1 MRRILF
7 LLKNV
12 NKIEKRYFTDK
23 SNIYYHNE
31 SPKKEIIVLHPI
43 LKRSK
48 NNSNKLFQE
57 IIYDAQEALGLAKSA
72 NFKIAKGISM
82 PLGGWY
88 LKNEKK
94 EKEKDQKND
103 KIDETQ
109 VPNKELSQNNEQ
121 HHVFEKSEKEIL
133 KKMSCTNDKSSS
145 KYINYEEIE
154 RKIAESIL
162 IKVNNIDN
170 KFYFSKGKLNELS
183 KYYLKNPTP
192 CIFINTLL
200 SPEQFRNLEF
210 LFNSLL
216 KSYQDELILNNK
228 RESDNTDMYARMS
241 DVNFDNCD
249 NEDIIIDNSSYC
261 LDAYNNFLDKEDE
274 QCDDVN
280 IEKNMNV
287 LKEDIA
293 DTSYEQ
299 ITDRSDEQI
308 SDRLDEQISDR
319 SDEQISDRSDE
330 QINDMPYEQISDTQE
345 YSKNIP
351 MYVELFDRYSIILYI
366 LKSRAKNNLSKL
378 QLELARANFV
388 LNTYSEDSKSRMKY
402 IKYIENNV
410 LGGSSIDYE
419 EKYTKLNFFSVGK
432 QNKKS
437 NANFSGYTSN
447 YIKSNETYKEYEKR
461 IINNLYSKLKKEL
474 IKCKN
479 NMILQNNSRKHK
491 ALIAIV
497 GYTNVG
503 KTKLINYLTKSNLKA
518 RNLLFQT
525 LDNAYKN
532 LNISTCY
539 STIFV
544 DSIGFI
550 QNIPYSLY
558 ESFKISLEAIKTA
571 DVIIHVID
579 VSHPY
584 KDTHKKCVLETLN
597 KIGISDEFI
606 KNNVIEVWN
615 KIDKLTDNELY
626 NLCKNKPKNALPIS
640 AKYGTNCNYLIQ
652 IIEHLIN
659 QIKDVHIL
667 NLQFPTSE
675 AKDRIDFLIKNYKVV
690 PHSISYSDDGNT
702 TFIKLVENKSNL
714 KKYYEKF
721 ENNETSKSGN

>member
-1 MRRILF
+1 M
-7 LLKNV
+7 KN
-12 NKIEKRYFTDK
+12 
-23 SNIYYHNE
+23 
-31 SPKKEIIVLHPI
+31 KK
-43 LKRSK
+43 KK
-48 NNSNKLFQE
+48 N
-57 IIYDAQEALGLAKSA
+57 D
-72 NFKIAKGISM
+72 
-82 PLGGWY
+82 P
-88 LKNEKK
+88 
-94 EKEKDQKND
+94 KND
-103 KIDETQ
+103 KIDEGQ
-109 VPNKELSQNNEQ
+109 VPNKELSQNNEH
-121 HHVFEKSEKEIL
+121 HHVFEKSEKEIPNE
-133 KKMSCTNDKSSS
+133 MSFTTDKSSS
-145 KYINYEEIE
+145 KYINYDEIE
-154 RKIAESIL
+154 RKVAESIL
-162 IKVNNIDN
+162 IKVNHIDN

-228 RESDNTDMYARMS
+228 RERDNSEMYERVS
-241 DVNFDNCD
+241 DVKFDNCD
-249 NEDIIIDNSSYC
+249 SDDIIIDNSSYC

-274 QCDDVN
+274 QCDDVDL
-280 IEKNMNV
+280 EQNMNV
-287 LKEDIA
+287 LNEHIG
-293 DTSYEQ
+293 DTSCEQ
-299 ITDRSDEQI
+299 A
-308 SDRLDEQISDR
+308 
-319 SDEQISDRSDE
+319 
-330 QINDMPYEQISDTQE
+330 NDIPYEQISDTQE
-345 YSKNIP
+345 CSKNIP
-351 MYVELFDRYSIILYI
+351 MYVELFDRYSMILYI

-410 LGGSSIDYE
+410 LGGSCIDYE
-419 EKYTKLNFFSVGK
+419 EKYTKLNFFTVGK

-437 NANFSGYTSN
+437 NVNFSGYTSN

-461 IINNLYSKLKKEL
+461 IINNLYSKLKNEL

-491 ALIAIV
+491 AIIAIV

-584 KDTHKKCVLETLN
+584 KDKHKKCVLETLN

-626 NLCKNKPKNALPIS
+626 TLCKNKPKNALPIS

-675 AKDRIDFLIKNYKVV
+675 AKERINFLMKNYKVV

-721 ENNETSKSGN
+721 EIKETYKSDN

>member
-1 MRRILF
+1 M
-7 LLKNV
+7 KN
-12 NKIEKRYFTDK
+12 
-23 SNIYYHNE
+23 
-31 SPKKEIIVLHPI
+31 KK
-43 LKRSK
+43 KK
-48 NNSNKLFQE
+48 N
-57 IIYDAQEALGLAKSA
+57 D
-72 NFKIAKGISM
+72 
-82 PLGGWY
+82 P
-88 LKNEKK
+88 
-94 EKEKDQKND
+94 KND
-103 KIDETQ
+103 KIDEGQ
-109 VPNKELSQNNEQ
+109 VPNKELSQNNEH
-121 HHVFEKSEKEIL
+121 HHVFEKSEKEIPNE
-133 KKMSCTNDKSSS
+133 MSFTTDKSSS
-145 KYINYEEIE
+145 KYINYDEIE
-154 RKIAESIL
+154 RKVAESIL
-162 IKVNNIDN
+162 IKVNHIDN

-228 RESDNTDMYARMS
+228 RERDNSEMYERVS
-241 DVNFDNCD
+241 DVKFDNCD
-249 NEDIIIDNSSYC
+249 SDDIIIDNSSYC

-274 QCDDVN
+274 QCDDVDL
-280 IEKNMNV
+280 EQNMNV
-287 LKEDIA
+287 LNEHIG
-293 DTSYEQ
+293 DTSCEQ
-299 ITDRSDEQI
+299 A
-308 SDRLDEQISDR
+308 
-319 SDEQISDRSDE
+319 
-330 QINDMPYEQISDTQE
+330 NDIPYEQISDTQE
-345 YSKNIP
+345 CSKNKP
-351 MYVELFDRYSIILYI
+351 MYVELFDRYSMILYI

-410 LGGSSIDYE
+410 LGGSCIDYE
-419 EKYTKLNFFSVGK
+419 EKYTKLNFFTVGK

-437 NANFSGYTSN
+437 NVNFSGYTSN

-461 IINNLYSKLKKEL
+461 IINNLYSKLKNEL

-491 ALIAIV
+491 AIIAIV

-584 KDTHKKCVLETLN
+584 KDKHKKCVLETLN

-626 NLCKNKPKNALPIS
+626 TLCKNKPKNALPIS

-675 AKDRIDFLIKNYKVV
+675 AKERINFLMKNYKVV

-721 ENNETSKSGN
+721 EIKETYKSDN

>member
-1 MRRILF
+1 MGRILF

-12 NKIEKRYFTDK
+12 NKIEKRYFTNK

-31 SPKKEIIVLHPI
+31 SQKKEIIVLHPI

-72 NFKIAKGISM
+72 NFQIAKGISM

-88 LKNEKK
+88 LKNEKQK
-94 EKEKDQKND
+94 KKNDPKND
-103 KIDETQ
+103 KIDEGQ
-109 VPNKELSQNNEQ
+109 VPNKELSQNNEH
-121 HHVFEKSEKEIL
+121 HHVFEKSEKEIPNE
-133 KKMSCTNDKSSS
+133 MSFTTDKSSS
-145 KYINYEEIE
+145 KYINYDEIE
-154 RKIAESIL
+154 RKVAESIL
-162 IKVNNIDN
+162 IKVNHIDN

-228 RESDNTDMYARMS
+228 RERDNSEMYERVS
-241 DVNFDNCD
+241 DVKFDNCD
-249 NEDIIIDNSSYC
+249 SDDIIIDNSSYC

-274 QCDDVN
+274 QCDDVDL
-280 IEKNMNV
+280 EQNMNV
-287 LKEDIA
+287 LNEHIG
-293 DTSYEQ
+293 DTSCEQ
-299 ITDRSDEQI
+299 A
-308 SDRLDEQISDR
+308 
-319 SDEQISDRSDE
+319 
-330 QINDMPYEQISDTQE
+330 NDIPYEQISDTQE
-345 YSKNIP
+345 CSKNIP
-351 MYVELFDRYSIILYI
+351 MYVELFDRYSMILYI

-410 LGGSSIDYE
+410 LGGSCIDYE
-419 EKYTKLNFFSVGK
+419 EKYTKLNFFTVGK

-437 NANFSGYTSN
+437 NVNFSGYTSN

-461 IINNLYSKLKKEL
+461 IINNLYSKLKNEL

-491 ALIAIV
+491 AIIAIV

-584 KDTHKKCVLETLN
+584 KDKHKKCVLETLN

-626 NLCKNKPKNALPIS
+626 TLCKNKPKNALPIS

-675 AKDRIDFLIKNYKVV
+675 AKERINFLMKNYKVV

-721 ENNETSKSGN
+721 ETKETYKSDN

>member
-1 MRRILF
+1 MGRILF

-12 NKIEKRYFTDK
+12 NKIEKRYFTNK

-31 SPKKEIIVLHPI
+31 SQKKEIIVLHPI

-72 NFKIAKGISM
+72 NFQIAKGISM

-88 LKNEKK
+88 LKNEKQK
-94 EKEKDQKND
+94 KKNDPKND
-103 KIDETQ
+103 KIDEGQ
-109 VPNKELSQNNEQ
+109 VPNKELSQNNEH
-121 HHVFEKSEKEIL
+121 HHVFEKSEKEIPNE
-133 KKMSCTNDKSSS
+133 MSFTTDKSSS
-145 KYINYEEIE
+145 KYINYDEIE
-154 RKIAESIL
+154 RKVAESIL
-162 IKVNNIDN
+162 IKVNHIDN

-228 RESDNTDMYARMS
+228 RERDNSEMYERVS
-241 DVNFDNCD
+241 DVKFDNCD
-249 NEDIIIDNSSYC
+249 SDDIIIDNSSYC

-274 QCDDVN
+274 QCDDVDL
-280 IEKNMNV
+280 EQNMNV
-287 LKEDIA
+287 LNEHIG
-293 DTSYEQ
+293 DTSCEQ
-299 ITDRSDEQI
+299 A
-308 SDRLDEQISDR
+308 
-319 SDEQISDRSDE
+319 
-330 QINDMPYEQISDTQE
+330 NDIPYEQISDTQE
-345 YSKNIP
+345 CSKNIP
-351 MYVELFDRYSIILYI
+351 MYVELFDRYSMILYI

-410 LGGSSIDYE
+410 LGSSCIDYE
-419 EKYTKLNFFSVGK
+419 EKYTKLNFFTVGK

-437 NANFSGYTSN
+437 NVNFSGYTSN

-461 IINNLYSKLKKEL
+461 IINNLYSKLKNEL

-491 ALIAIV
+491 AIIAIV

-584 KDTHKKCVLETLN
+584 KDKHKKCVLETLN

-626 NLCKNKPKNALPIS
+626 TLCKNKPKNALPIS

-675 AKDRIDFLIKNYKVV
+675 AKERINFLMKNYKVV

-721 ENNETSKSGN
+721 EIKETYKSDN

>member
-94 EKEKDQKND
+94 EKEEDQKKD

-133 KKMSCTNDKSSS
+133 KKLSFTNDKSSS
-145 KYINYEEIE
+145 KYINYDEIE
-154 RKIAESIL
+154 HKIAESIL

-228 RESDNTDMYARMS
+228 RECDNTDMYARMS

-249 NEDIIIDNSSYC
+249 NENIIIDNSSYC

-280 IEKNMNV
+280 IEQNMNI

-293 DTSYEQ
+293 DRSY
-299 ITDRSDEQI
+299 
-308 SDRLDEQISDR
+308 
-319 SDEQISDRSDE
+319 EQISDRSDE

-345 YSKNIP
+345 CSKNIP

-419 EKYTKLNFFSVGK
+419 EKYTKLNFFTIGK

-584 KDTHKKCVLETLN
+584 KDNHKKCVLETLN

-626 NLCKNKPKNALPIS
+626 TLCKNKPKNALPIS

-721 ENNETSKSGN
+721 ENNETSKGGN